1 MSRCIMT
8 HPTIETA
15 AVLGAGAMGAGI
27 AQVAAQAGIRTVLYD
42 IQEAFARAGMERIT
56 AMLDKGVA
64 RGKMEASRREE
75 VLALLEPSWDLE
87 EAVKGADLVIEAAP
101 EKLELK
107 QDIFRRVAAVVDGE
121 CLIATNTS
129 SLSVTDLGSVVD
141 APDRFLGLHFFNP
154 PPLMSLLE
162 VVRGSETSDRTLQ
175 RALELAQRMGKSP
188 IVVADAPGFASSR
201 LGVTLGLEAIRMVEE
216 GVASPADIDTAMEL
230 GYRHPMGPLKLTDLV
245 GLDVR
250 LHIAEY
256 LAEKLDD
263 TRFQAPE
270 LMRRMVEAGEV
281 GKKAGKGFYDWA
293 DGTPKPRQ
301 S

>member
-1 MSRCIMT
+1 MT

-175 RALELAQRMGKSP
+175 GDLELAQRMGKS
-188 IVVADAPGFASSR
+188 
-201 LGVTLGLEAIRMVEE
+201 
-216 GVASPADIDTAMEL
+216 
-230 GYRHPMGPLKLTDLV
+230 
-245 GLDVR
+245 
-250 LHIAEY
+250 
-256 LAEKLDD
+256 
-263 TRFQAPE
+263 
-270 LMRRMVEAGEV
+270 
-281 GKKAGKGFYDWA
+281 
-293 DGTPKPRQ
+293 
-301 S
+301 

>member
-1 MSRCIMT
+1 MT